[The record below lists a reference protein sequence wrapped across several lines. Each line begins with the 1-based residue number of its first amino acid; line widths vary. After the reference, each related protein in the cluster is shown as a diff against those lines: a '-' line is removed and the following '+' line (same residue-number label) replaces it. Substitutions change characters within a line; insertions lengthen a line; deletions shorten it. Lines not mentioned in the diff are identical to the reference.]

1 MKLGKHSSALAV
13 VLVLMLASASL
24 VAAQVTPNVYVEPPS
39 QIVYP
44 GDQGTVSIMVS
55 DVSDLYGA
63 QFSLTFGDIGVAA
76 PVSVEAG
83 SAFTQFPDEYEVAQA
98 DVVSDT
104 VTFAA
109 TLLRVPKAGPISGT
123 LELAVVTFDAIAEG
137 TTAVSIGEVKLSD
150 SSGAPIAFTTTDGSI
165 EVTAV
170 PTTLE
175 GFAYME
181 ARTDHSG
188 ILVEL
193 STSPVMTATTDA
205 SGAYAF
211 SGMAA
216 GSYTLTMSSGLY
228 LSAMATDVE
237 VIDNQANY
245 ACDVTLLGGD
255 LNDDEVIDILDL
267 SLCASHFETTDPAA
281 DVNADGTVDVY
292 DLVLLGKNFKLE
304 GPTVVSCAP

>member
-1 MKLGKHSSALAV
+1 
-13 VLVLMLASASL
+13 
-24 VAAQVTPNVYVEPPS
+24 
-39 QIVYP
+39 
-44 GDQGTVSIMVS
+44 
-55 DVSDLYGA
+55 
-63 QFSLTFGDIGVAA
+63 
-76 PVSVEAG
+76 
-83 SAFTQFPDEYEVAQA
+83 
-98 DVVSDT
+98 
-104 VTFAA
+104 
-109 TLLRVPKAGPISGT
+109 
-123 LELAVVTFDAIAEG
+123 
-137 TTAVSIGEVKLSD
+137 
-150 SSGAPIAFTTTDGSI
+150 
-165 EVTAV
+165 
-170 PTTLE
+170 
-175 GFAYME
+175 ME
-181 ARTDHSG
+181 ARTGHSG